1 MTKLRINRRNFVRG
15 TAATTIL
22 TLAGAP
28 RIRSA
33 LAADFPARPIQLISP
48 FSAGGSHDAHARA
61 LASVA
66 PDIIDQPLVVV
77 LKPGSSGAVGAQY
90 VANAKPDGY
99 TLLFGGP
106 DCNSAVNQAQNLPYD
121 KDSFIPIAMIN
132 YSPLPIWAQPS
143 LPFKDFKGFVEYAKA
158 NPGKLKYA
166 SAGVWG
172 LPHIPAEYIQKIL
185 GIKMTHVPYNGGGP
199 SLQGFLKGEVDINF
213 SQITQSL
220 PHFQQ
225 GKMRPLAVMDS
236 KRHKALPDTPT
247 TAELGYSQLQ
257 FYQWRGVLAPKGTP
271 PEVVDQLTEIFV
283 KIAENKSLVRMINRF
298 GEDVNFMRG
307 NEFEDYWSQE
317 YAKIGEIIRELKES

>member
-1 MTKLRINRRNFVRG
+1 MTKFRINRRTFLAG
-15 TAATTIL
+15 SAATG
-22 TLAGAP
+22 LAAIGAP
-28 RIRSA
+28 HIRSA
-33 LAADFPARPIQLISP
+33 AAADFPARPIQLISP

-61 LASVA
+61 VASVA
-66 PDIIDQPLVVV
+66 PDVIDQPIVVV

-106 DCNSAVNQAQNLPYD
+106 DCNSAVNQAQKLPYD
-121 KDSFIPIAMIN
+121 KESFIPVAMIN
-132 YSPLPIWAQPS
+132 YSPLPIWSQPS

-172 LPHIPAEYIQKIL
+172 LPHIPAEYMQKIL

-213 SQITQSL
+213 SQITQTLS
-220 PHFQQ
+220 HYQE
-225 GKMRPLAVMDS
+225 GKMVPLAVMDS
-236 KRHKALPDTPT
+236 KRHRQLPDTPT
-247 TAELGYSQLQ
+247 TVELGYPQLQ

-271 PEVVDQLTEIFV
+271 PEVVASLEDIFA
-283 KIAENKSLVRMINRF
+283 KIAENKSFSRMVDRF
-298 GEDVNFMRG
+298 GEKVIFMRG
-307 NEFEDYWSQE
+307 KEFDEYWSQE
-317 YAKIGEIIRELKES
+317 YAKIGEIIGELKKS